1 MVLKI
6 KLLLT
11 LSGQIYNLFFEMRNF
26 SPKKKSPFHFF
37 SKFTFFSKTFFMP
50 TCPTRPT
57 CPTCPT
63 RPKPPSLP
71 SLPSPLKPPINK
83 LTNYPYLCEV
93 IKTRSHSLSP
103 NVKRRISE
111 QLAKNKHLTNA
122 LSARPPTCLTRPTR
136 LKPPSLPSPLK
147 SPHRQIGKLTNLLVC

>member
-26 SPKKKSPFHFF
+26 SPKKSPFHFF

-57 CPTCPT
+57 CST
-63 RPKPPSLP
+63 RPKPP

-147 SPHRQIGKLTNLLVC
+147 SPHRQIGKSSNLLVC